1 MAANGTDDHHETMT
15 KMMKPEG
22 YPSSDDEEMEVYTS
36 TTSESIWNSP
46 FFSTHN
52 DMSLLESG
60 LLQGNMNDMGDNY
73 YRFQAE
79 HGEPVDPRLLS
90 LLVYF
95 RELFVESEQV
105 FKKIFP
111 GLHDEISELLQKF
124 GSAISQVKSDRT
136 RVRTMQRSLSIGS
149 PRTLCRDGDLESP
162 SASRLEYFKVRT
174 VRINGIGQQGDQG
187 SGGGGGGGSK

>member
-1 MAANGTDDHHETMT
+1 MAANGDDHHET

-22 YPSSDDEEMEVYTS
+22 YPSSDDEEVEVSTS
-36 TTSESIWNSP
+36 TYTSESIWNRP

-124 GSAISQVKSDRT
+124 GSAISQVKSDQM

-149 PRTLCRDGDLESP
+149 PRTLCRDGDLDSP
-162 SASRLEYFKVRT
+162 STSRLEYFKVRT
-174 VRINGIGQQGDQG
+174 VRINGGGQQGGQG
-187 SGGGGGGGSK
+187 SGGGAGSK